1 VQQKISLILAII
13 TLVFA
18 FYLSN
23 IPNGKIPS
31 FALLCGLALGITMQ
45 RSRFC
50 FYCHLR
56 DWFEYKDP
64 RGALALLLAIAVG
77 LIGYTV
83 VIGSWQ
89 PNPISSSIPPDIH
102 AGAVSEILFV
112 AGAVFGLGMVIT
124 ESCISAHWYH
134 LSEGSFLS
142 FFALI
147 GTGFGFFIGF
157 NTWNALYSLRIA
169 DAPVIWLPSYLG
181 YGGALILQL
190 GVILLLALFLW
201 RGFADEKEENASAL
215 VPSFLQIWKNLWT
228 KQWSYWT
235 GGLIVGLIGIAAII
249 RMKPL
254 GVTATIASW
263 VRKISNE
270 FGLIPSRLNGLDAF
284 AGCGSLPQHFWLNQ
298 DALLLLGIIGGSFI
312 ASLAGGHF
320 ELQKITFKEAVL
332 GLIGGT
338 MLGWGAMSAIGCT
351 IGALLSGTQAGALSG
366 WVFGV
371 SMLLSIWIGIGIKR
385 RFFCLKPPLP
395 KPKITLHEV

>member
-1 VQQKISLILAII
+1 VQQKISLILTIAI
-13 TLVFA
+13 LAFA

-31 FALLCGLALGITMQ
+31 FALLCGLSLGVVMQ

-56 DWFEYKDP
+56 DWFEYNDP
-64 RGALALLLAIAVG
+64 RGALALLLAIAIG
-77 LIGYTV
+77 LTGYTV
-83 VIGSWQ
+83 ILGSWQ
-89 PNPISSSIPPDIH
+89 PNPLSGTIPPDIH
-102 AGAVSEILFV
+102 VGAVSEVLFA

-134 LSEGSFLS
+134 LSEGSFIS

-157 NTWNALYSLRIA
+157 NTWNSLYSLRIA
-169 DAPVIWLPSYLG
+169 DAPVIWLPSYFG
-181 YGGALILQL
+181 YSGALILQL
-190 GVILLLALFLW
+190 SVILLLALFLW
-201 RGFADEKEENASAL
+201 RGFSDEKEESVSTF
-215 VPSFLQIWKNLWT
+215 VPSSLQIWKNLWT
-228 KQWSYWT
+228 KQWSYWS
-235 GGLIVGLIGIAAII
+235 GGLIVGLISIAAIV

-284 AGCGSLPQHFWLNQ
+284 AGCGSLPQYFWLNQ
-298 DALLLLGIIGGSFI
+298 DALLLLGIVTGSFI
-312 ASLAGGHF
+312 ASFAGKHF
-320 ELQKITFKEAVL
+320 EFQKPTPKEALL

-366 WVFGV
+366 WVFGT
-371 SMLLSIWIGIGIKR
+371 SMLLSVWIGIKIKR
-385 RFFCLKPPLP
+385 RFYLSSQ
-395 KPKITLHEV
+395 

>member
-1 VQQKISLILAII
+1 MQQKISLILALII
-13 TLVFA
+13 PSFA

-31 FALLCGLALGITMQ
+31 FALLCGLMLGIVMQ

-77 LIGYTV
+77 LIGYTIV
-83 VIGSWQ
+83 VGSWQ
-89 PNPISSSIPPDIH
+89 PNPLLGNIPPDIH
-102 AGAVSEILFV
+102 VGAVSEVLFA
-112 AGAVFGLGMVIT
+112 AGFVFGLGMVIT

-134 LSEGSFLS
+134 LSEGSFIS

-157 NTWNALYSLRIA
+157 NTWNSLYSLRIS
-169 DAPVIWLPSYLG
+169 DAPIIWLPSYLG
-181 YGGALILQL
+181 YSGALILQL

-201 RGFADEKEENASAL
+201 RGFAKEEEEGTSTL
-215 VPSFLQIWKNLWT
+215 VPSFSQAWKSLWI
-228 KQWSYWT
+228 KQWSYWV
-235 GGLIVGLIGIAAII
+235 GGLIIGLIGIAAII

-254 GVTATIASW
+254 GVTATVASW
-263 VRKISNE
+263 IRKISNE

-284 AGCGSLPQHFWLNQ
+284 AGCSSLPQHFWLNQ
-298 DALLLLGIIGGSFI
+298 DALLLFGIVVGSFI

-320 ELQKITFKEAVL
+320 EFQKPTFKGAAL

-338 MLGWGAMSAIGCT
+338 MLGWGAMTAIGCT
-351 IGALLSGTQAGALSG
+351 IGTLLSGTQAGALSG
-366 WVFGV
+366 WVFAI
-371 SMLLSIWIGIGIKR
+371 SMLLAIWSGIKIKG
-385 RFFCLKPPLP
+385 RFLAKQPY
-395 KPKITLHEV
+395 